1 MRVLVVEDN
10 ALVRAGLLRA
20 LETEV
25 DGATVGDGRHP
36 RRGRRATADLSP
48 DVVLLDH
55 VLPDGGGAEAVAELV
70 ALAPAAAVVMLTAT
84 GSPAVLR
91 TAVEGGAAGFVL
103 KSSGHAA
110 IFDALRAAVRG
121 DAAIGAELLGEL
133 LTRAAR
139 DPRPVPGE
147 VSAEDRVLLVLLS
160 RGLGIAGAAARL
172 DLPQEDVAERV
183 RAVSTTLGG
192 ALDPGVPRHRRPGRR
207 DPPALGGLAAPTRR
221 VRDRTRYPGAQ
232 RRRGTAMEGE
242 TDDGATGRTIRVLVV
257 DDHELVADSL
267 VRVLSLEDD
276 LVPVGIAPTLARARR
291 WWRSSGPTWC
301 SSTTSCPTGT
311 GSTRSATCSPRTPRS
326 RS

>member
-1 MRVLVVEDN
+1 MSDQSTPAVRVLVVEDN

-25 DGATVGDGRHP
+25 DGATVGTAGTLAAA
-36 RRGRRATADLSP
+36 RRATADLSP

-55 VLPDGGGAEAVAELV
+55 VLPDGEGAEAVAELV

-121 DAAIGAELLGEL
+121 DAAMGAEPLGEL

-139 DPRPVPGE
+139 DPRPVPRE

-183 RAVSTTLGG
+183 RAVSTTLAGRSTLEALVIAVRGG
-192 ALDPGVPRHRRPGRR
+192 VI
-207 DPPALGGLAAPTRR
+207 PPPSAA
-221 VRDRTRYPGAQ
+221 
-232 RRRGTAMEGE
+232 
-242 TDDGATGRTIRVLVV
+242 
-257 DDHELVADSL
+257 
-267 VRVLSLEDD
+267 
-276 LVPVGIAPTLARARR
+276 
-291 WWRSSGPTWC
+291 
-301 SSTTSCPTGT
+301 
-311 GSTRSATCSPRTPRS
+311 
-326 RS
+326 